1 MFRPELYIVV
11 AELLKKGADKERLYR
26 ALFNTYSENCLR
38 LNAYAILNRMEVY
51 PEDGAALI
59 VLSRDELNR
68 YHYAKGDT
76 EGLVNRPLSIPG
88 IHYSA
93 FLREEADMVK
103 VSMRSVGDFP
113 VNILCKEYFGGGGDQ
128 CLRRRVL
135 WNSRRGR
142 HALPFL
148 AQRKQEKVF
157 SKRKR
162 LINKPM
168 KIFHIV
174 AAVFA
179 LAFLASCEDGKSYAE
194 LLNEQDRAVNNFL
207 ADQVVLLDIPEDTI
221 FEVGE
226 DAPYYRLDEDGSLYM
241 QVLNAG
247 TEGNDVVDNEQIYF
261 RYTRYNLLAYA
272 NGKLPQGGGN
282 NLSLKPS
289 WFRYNNFRIETSYQ
303 WGAGVQAPLEY
314 LPVDCEVNLVVK
326 STQGTI
332 DDQTDVVPFL
342 YKLTYQRRE

>member
-1 MFRPELYIVV
+1 
-11 AELLKKGADKERLYR
+11 
-26 ALFNTYSENCLR
+26 
-38 LNAYAILNRMEVY
+38 
-51 PEDGAALI
+51 
-59 VLSRDELNR
+59 
-68 YHYAKGDT
+68 
-76 EGLVNRPLSIPG
+76 
-88 IHYSA
+88 
-93 FLREEADMVK
+93 
-103 VSMRSVGDFP
+103 
-113 VNILCKEYFGGGGDQ
+113 
-128 CLRRRVL
+128 
-135 WNSRRGR
+135 
-142 HALPFL
+142 
-148 AQRKQEKVF
+148 
-157 SKRKR
+157 
-162 LINKPM
+162 M

-282 NLSLKPS
+282 NLSLKAV
-289 WFRYNNFRIETSYQ
+289 WFRYNNFRIEASYQ
-303 WGAGVQAPLEY
+303 WGTGV
-314 LPVDCEVNLVVK
+314 DRKSVV
-326 STQGTI
+326 
-332 DDQTDVVPFL
+332 
-342 YKLTYQRRE
+342 

>member
-1 MFRPELYIVV
+1 
-11 AELLKKGADKERLYR
+11 
-26 ALFNTYSENCLR
+26 
-38 LNAYAILNRMEVY
+38 
-51 PEDGAALI
+51 
-59 VLSRDELNR
+59 
-68 YHYAKGDT
+68 
-76 EGLVNRPLSIPG
+76 
-88 IHYSA
+88 
-93 FLREEADMVK
+93 
-103 VSMRSVGDFP
+103 
-113 VNILCKEYFGGGGDQ
+113 
-128 CLRRRVL
+128 
-135 WNSRRGR
+135 
-142 HALPFL
+142 
-148 AQRKQEKVF
+148 
-157 SKRKR
+157 
-162 LINKPM
+162 M

-282 NLSLKPS
+282 NLSLKAV
-289 WFRYNNFRIETSYQ
+289 WFRYNNFRIEASYQ
-303 WGAGVQAPLEY
+303 WGTGVQAPLEF

-342 YKLTYQRRE
+342 YRLTYQRRE